1 MTTKATDP
9 DAETMVLR
17 TVYLP
22 MGLDEEL
29 RKIAFH
35 KEVSKGELIRES
47 IKAWVRSLESER
59 TGVQKKI

>member
-1 MTTKATDP
+1 
-9 DAETMVLR
+9 
-17 TVYLP
+17 